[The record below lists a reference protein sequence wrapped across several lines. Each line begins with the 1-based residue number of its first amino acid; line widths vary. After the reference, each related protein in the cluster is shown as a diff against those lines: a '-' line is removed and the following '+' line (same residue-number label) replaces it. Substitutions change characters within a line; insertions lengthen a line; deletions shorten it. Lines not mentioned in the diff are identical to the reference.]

1 MTTDLNLGGAGGFE
15 LRGHD
20 CPLGVYPSIAVPVG
34 TVVGEVVA
42 VYNGETGSR
51 FHPVRPDLRYKHHN
65 RLTSSTLQG
74 FDPLRHG
81 LFALNE
87 DELVIYDLGRERAFY
102 TRLLRHSPAFYIE
115 PYYRLSLAFE
125 TEDLSLIR
133 PVYFSCI
140 RHMRRDAPEFTET
153 WMKAAAVASPICEA
167 LQNEWLS
174 RTEGP
179 RHQRAIATS
188 AAVALD
194 IGPTPEPRQIPPY
207 IGARMSSTSVN
218 RAFDQIALREL
229 LPRIDPGGP
238 YSKAIL
244 ISLGFSESGGAAPD
258 SERPPNVDDVA
269 RISGLSLPHL
279 EFLNI
284 ILSKTT
290 AVQFLKISE
299 SGLPNAVLS
308 GEILRPATYEQQ
320 FGRRA
325 VRIKRRLVLTYA
337 EVLLMVG
344 YHGPLDLP
352 AGI

>member
-1 MTTDLNLGGAGGFE
+1 VTANLNLGGANGFE
-15 LRGHD
+15 LWGHD

-34 TVVGEVVA
+34 TVGEEVVA
-42 VYNGETGSR
+42 VYNGEIGSR
-51 FHPVRPDLRYKHHN
+51 FHVVRPDLRYKRHN

-81 LFALNE
+81 LFAFK
-87 DELVIYDLGRERAFY
+87 DELVIYDLGQEREFY
-102 TRLLRHSPAFYIE
+102 ARLLRHSPAFYIE

-125 TEDLSLIR
+125 TEELSLIR

-140 RHMRRDAPEFTET
+140 RHMMRDAPEFTDT
-153 WMKAAAVASPICEA
+153 WTKAAAAARPICEA
-167 LQNEWLS
+167 LRNEWLS
-174 RTEGP
+174 QTEGP
-179 RHQRAIATS
+179 RHQRATATS
-188 AAVALD
+188 ATAALER
-194 IGPTPEPRQIPPY
+194 GPTPRPWQIPSY
-207 IGARMSSTSVN
+207 IGARMSSASVN
-218 RAFDQIALREL
+218 RAFDQVALRDL
-229 LPRIDPGGP
+229 LPRIGPSGP

-244 ISLGFSESGGAAPD
+244 ISLGFSESGGPAPE
-258 SERPPNVDDVA
+258 SEHPPNVEDVA

-290 AVQFLKISE
+290 AAQFLRISE

-308 GEILRPATYEQQ
+308 GELLRPATYERQ

-337 EVLLMVG
+337 EVLSMVG